1 MKDMTRSIASI
12 VFGWSLAGALGLIV
26 FQITQTQILSAG
38 WGENVA
44 LVAGIPGFLGVIL
57 YIGYFGMRNL
67 NFLENGVP
75 LIIGQRIRGYT
86 IPPGRSWWF
95 PHPFGGIFKVYVGQ
109 KTLNKTNSNG
119 TAISKVLSKDNYEVG
134 VSALIQWTVCNP
146 YLYSELE
153 NPESAFQGLIERNVR
168 WYVGNNNGEEIPPK
182 KKEIADMIQGKIAEI
197 STADNGREPTQ
208 EEIPEIAKSWG
219 IKIDHVMVDDV
230 NLPPDIVKAWEQ
242 KRIEASQQE
251 YEQTEMDTVLKLM
264 ENYKTKF
271 PNSKMSDKDILN
283 IIQAERNKAKRI
295 IIEGDAGDFTKGGYL
310 SGQGGRGGDS

>member
-1 MKDMTRSIASI
+1 MKDMTKSIGSI
-12 VFGWSLAGALGLIV
+12 VLGWLSSAFLGLIFFKI
-26 FQITQTQILSAG
+26 FQNQILSAG

-57 YIGYFGMRNL
+57 YVGYFGMRNL
-67 NFLENGVP
+67 HFLENGVP
-75 LIIGQRIRGYT
+75 LIIGQRVKGYKV
-86 IPPGRSWWF
+86 PPGRSWWF
-95 PHPFGGIFKVYVGQ
+95 PHPFGGIFEVYVGQ
-109 KTLNKTNSNG
+109 KTLDKTNSNG

-134 VSALIQWTVCNP
+134 VSTLIQWTVCNP

-168 WYVGNNNGEEIPPK
+168 WYIGNNNGEEIPPK

-208 EEIPEIAKSWG
+208 EEVPEIAKSWG

-230 NLPPDIVKAWEQ
+230 NLPSDIVKAWEQ

-251 YEQTEMDTVLKLM
+251 YEQTEMDTVQKLM
-264 ENYKTKF
+264 GNYRAEF
-271 PNSKMSDKDILN
+271 PDSKLSDEDLLN
-283 IIQAERNKAKRI
+283 TIQAERGKIKRI
-295 IIEGDAGDFTKGGYL
+295 VIDGKASDLVKAGQL
-310 SGQGGRGGDS
+310 AGGRGDN